1 MKISELGERELIAE
15 IWRLLGEENEDE
27 DVHFVDLNDYYIIL
41 GMDTIN
47 ENYHFKKDWDP
58 KKIGKFIVDINLS
71 DVVSKNGT
79 GLDFMVS
86 MSFPSH
92 TEKEY
97 VLRLAEGIKE
107 ECKRFNL
114 KFSGGDLKES
124 DSISITGLVI
134 GRVDKGKE
142 FRRNGAHPGDY
153 VYITGKIGK
162 NEDAIMKMRK
172 NIESGEKVLDIMPRI
187 VELKE
192 MNKYRITSCID
203 NSDGIYKS
211 LGLISKLSGVC
222 IRIKENVCELDGDDS
237 IRKECYRLGGDYE
250 LIFTSPDKIDDFYFL
265 GTVEEGSGV
274 YDLDNT
280 PVTSSG
286 YDHFKG

>member
-1 MKISELGERELIAE
+1 MKISELGERKLIEE
-15 IWRLLGEENEDE
+15 IWKLFGEKNEDE

-47 ENYHFKKDWDP
+47 ENYHFMKDWDP
-58 KKIGKFIVDINLS
+58 KKVGKFIVDINLS
-71 DVVSKNGT
+71 DIASKNGT

-86 MSFPSH
+86 MSFPAH
-92 TEKEY
+92 TEREY
-97 VLRLAEGIKE
+97 VLELAEGIKE
-107 ECKRFNL
+107 ECKKFNL

-134 GRVDKGKE
+134 GRVDKGRE
-142 FRRNGAHPGDY
+142 FRRSGARPGDY
-153 VYITGKIGK
+153 VYITRKIGK

-172 NIESGEKVLDIMPRI
+172 NIENGEKVLDIIPRI
-187 VELKE
+187 NELKK

-203 NSDGIYKS
+203 NSDGIYKALS
-211 LGLISKLSGVC
+211 LISKLSSVS
-222 IRIKENVCELDGDDS
+222 IRIKENVCELDGDES
-237 IRKECYRLGGDYE
+237 LRKECYKIGGDYE

-265 GTVEEGSGV
+265 GIVEEGDGV

-280 PVTSSG
+280 LVTSAG
-286 YDHFKG
+286 YDHFRR